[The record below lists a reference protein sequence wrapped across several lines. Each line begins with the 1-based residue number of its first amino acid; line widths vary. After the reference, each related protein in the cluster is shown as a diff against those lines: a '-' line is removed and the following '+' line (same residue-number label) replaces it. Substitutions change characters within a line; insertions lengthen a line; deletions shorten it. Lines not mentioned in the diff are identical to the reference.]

1 MSDALSTDAP
11 SIDDVKTAE
20 IEGILREVVRP
31 LLERDGGG
39 IELVSVRGSMVVVR
53 LVAVCA
59 GCPGS
64 GYTTESVLL
73 PALRTV
79 LSEVSLTVERAP
91 S

>member
-1 MSDALSTDAP
+1 MSAALSTD
-11 SIDDVKTAE
+11 DVKSAE
-20 IEGILREVVRP
+20 IEGVLRDLVRP

-39 IELVSVRGSMVVVR
+39 IELVSVRGSAVVVR
-53 LVAVCA
+53 LIAVCA

-91 S
+91 N